1 MVCGYALSKGRF
13 GGGSLRGLTS
23 QVAWARL
30 ARSGKDDAI
39 EMVARMTA
47 IGQAGR
53 YVADC
58 SSKLIR
64 QRRCKRKKLGLG
76 VCILLNL
83 SPQIQPSK
91 ASLRLLQGEFQ
102 ISKISL
108 CAAPRASRLTVIKSE
123 KTDGDGECNAHLG
136 GVDYFS
142 TLKHCIIGLVDPLYL
157 T

>member
-13 GGGSLRGLTS
+13 GGGSLRRLTS

-64 QRRCKRKKLGLG
+64 QRRCKRKKIGLG
-76 VCILLNL
+76 VCILLKSISAN
-83 SPQIQPSK
+83 PTVQGQPSIIARGVSDFSNLAMCCSKSVK
-91 ASLRLLQGEFQ
+91 AYRHQERENRG
-102 ISKISL
+102 
-108 CAAPRASRLTVIKSE
+108 
-123 KTDGDGECNAHLG
+123 
-136 GVDYFS
+136 
-142 TLKHCIIGLVDPLYL
+142 
-157 T
+157 